1 MFNDEDTDEDIGDDQ
16 LPPGLSHQLGQL
28 ILGAAH
34 HFNADNPNLD
44 INFFA
49 PVFGGDED
57 FGMNPGDEDMYL
69 FDSDSDSYMED
80 GEDSV
85 QQIFTSLGDSH
96 VIRRLSFH
104 KNVENVYRFPR
115 VTSSSDH
122 CYEEIYRFEYLNIN
136 AHYILT

>member
-1 MFNDEDTDEDIGDDQ
+1 MCNDEDTDEDIGDDQ
-16 LPPGLSHQLGQL
+16 LPPGLSHQLG
-28 ILGAAH
+28 AAQ

-69 FDSDSDSYMED
+69 LDSDSDSYT
-80 GEDSV
+80 EDSL

-104 KNVENVYRFPR
+104 R
-115 VTSSSDH
+115 
-122 CYEEIYRFEYLNIN
+122 
-136 AHYILT
+136 